1 MTTPKAS
8 GPLWA
13 YRYSGD
19 GDTILDT
26 DHVSTMPFD
35 DCTSPC
41 RLIPGHGKVVPME
54 LVVAIKAAFVDGADA
69 VDAAIDAAIK
79 GSL

>member
-13 YRYSGD
+13 DNPFPDGELDAWRCGPIKYANGD
-19 GDTILDT
+19 Q
-26 DHVSTMPFD
+26 H
-35 DCTSPC
+35 PC

-54 LVVAIKAAFVDGADA
+54 LVEAIVRYYAIDDWQMVG
-69 VDAAIDAAIK
+69 AAIDAAVK
-79 GSL
+79 GAV